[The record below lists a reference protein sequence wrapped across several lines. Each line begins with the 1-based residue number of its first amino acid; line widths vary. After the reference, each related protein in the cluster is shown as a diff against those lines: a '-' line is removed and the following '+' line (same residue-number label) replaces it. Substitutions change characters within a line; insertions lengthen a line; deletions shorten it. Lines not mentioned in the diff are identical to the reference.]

1 MQFDPMIEDRLLC
14 QAKASRRIG
23 VAQKVKATGLSKMV
37 QEPRA
42 RFKVAKWGVLCN
54 LPKIGIDHKT
64 IKFV

>member
-1 MQFDPMIEDRLLC
+1 MPALWSDSALALGPQ
-14 QAKASRRIG
+14 S
-23 VAQKVKATGLSKMV
+23 TGLGKMV

-42 RFKVAKWGVLCN
+42 KFKAARCTVLCN